1 MKPEIFKYAI
11 DNRNRIRFLYG
22 LRETVIE
29 PYCISRDKS
38 GRKVIYGKPNASN
51 EIKKYEFIKIA
62 NIRVLTENH
71 FSAFTPVAANA

>member
-11 DNRNRIRFLYG
+11 ENRSKIRFLYG

-38 GRKVIYGKPNASN
+38 GKKVIYGRPNASN
-51 EIKKYEFIKIA
+51 KIEKYEFIKIA
-62 NIRVLTENH
+62 NIRVLSERH
-71 FSAFTPVAANA
+71 FSPYAPMMANA